1 MNKKKVF
8 LWSLYDFANS
18 IAMIVFFL
26 YYSQWLV
33 IDKGVSDFWFNMTF
47 VGSSVLLLLTA
58 PVAGSI
64 SDKIK
69 VKMPGLKIT
78 TILSSVFFL
87 ATGIN
92 ASFFPSHYIVSMFL
106 FTLATYFYLF
116 CFVFYNALL
125 TDVARPERH
134 GIASGWG
141 IFSNYAGQIIGLLI
155 TLPLATGAIVLWG
168 EPGRAQT
175 LIPAAIL
182 FLLLALPTIL
192 FFKEDATR
200 EKVEVDIKQEY
211 KNVLGSFK
219 SLLSAPG
226 LGVFFLAYFFFN
238 DALIT
243 ASNNFPIY
251 LEKVMAAS
259 DSTKTYLLI
268 LIMITSAIGAV
279 AGGWV
284 TDRIGHKKSLIGV
297 LSGWVIA
304 YALMIV
310 FSNFV
315 LFSIFSGVMGLF
327 FGATWA
333 VTRALVTQLTP
344 DHALNQSFTYYTL
357 MERFATFVGPITW
370 GLIVTIPF
378 DTSGTSYRLA
388 ASFMC
393 IFVIIGLIIAG
404 KIPNKVTRQSEELGL
419 A

>member
-1 MNKKKVF
+1 MNKKKVA

-47 VGSSVLLLLTA
+47 VGSSILLLLTA
-58 PVAGSI
+58 PVAGAI

-69 VKMPGLKIT
+69 TKMPGLRIT
-78 TILSSVFFL
+78 TVLSSIFFL

-125 TDVARPERH
+125 TDVATPEKH

-141 IFSNYAGQIIGLLI
+141 IFANYSGQIIGLLI
-155 TLPLATGAIVLWG
+155 TLPLATGAITLWG

-192 FFKEDATR
+192 FFKENTTR
-200 EKVEVDIKQEY
+200 EKVPINIKQEY
-211 KNVLGSFK
+211 KEVTTSFK
-219 SLLSAPG
+219 SLISAPG
-226 LGVFFLAYFFFN
+226 LGVFFMAYFFFN

-251 LEKVMAAS
+251 LEKVFSVS
-259 DSTKTYLLI
+259 DSIKTYLLI
-268 LIMITSAIGAV
+268 LIMITSAVGSV
-279 AGGWV
+279 LGGWV
-284 TDRIGHKKSLIGV
+284 TDKIEHKKSLIGV
-297 LSGWVIA
+297 LAGWLVT
-304 YALMIV
+304 YVLMIITP
-310 FSNFV
+310 NFI
-315 LFSIFSGVMGLF
+315 LFTIFSGLMGLF

-333 VTRALVTQLTP
+333 VTRVIVTQLTP
-344 DHALNQSFTYYTL
+344 SNMLNQSFTYYTL
-357 MERFATFVGPITW
+357 MERFATFIGPITW

-378 DTSGTSYRLA
+378 HSHGMSYKLA

-393 IFVIIGLIIAG
+393 IFVLTGLIIAK
-404 KIPNKVTRQSEELGL
+404 KIPNNKT
-419 A
+419 ATPIA

>member
-1 MNKKKVF
+1 MNNKKVF

-58 PVAGSI
+58 PVAGAI

-69 VKMPGLKIT
+69 VKMPGLRIT
-78 TILSSVFFL
+78 TILSSIFFL

-92 ASFFPSHYIVSMFL
+92 ASFFPNHYIVSMLL

-116 CFVFYNALL
+116 CFVFYNSLL

-134 GIASGWG
+134 GLASGWG
-141 IFSNYAGQIIGLLI
+141 IFSNYAGQITGLLI

-168 EPGRAQT
+168 ESGRAQT

-182 FLLLALPTIL
+182 FLLLSLPTIL
-192 FFKEDATR
+192 FFKEGATR
-200 EKVEVDIKQEY
+200 EKVTVNIRQEY
-211 KNVLGSFK
+211 KEVFGSFK
-219 SLLSAPG
+219 SLLDVPG
-226 LGVFFLAYFFFN
+226 LGIFFLAYFFFN

-251 LEKVMAAS
+251 LEKVMSAN
-259 DSTKTYLLI
+259 DSVKTYLLI
-268 LIMITSAIGAV
+268 LIMITSAAGAV
-279 AGGWV
+279 IGGWV
-284 TDRIGHKKSLIGV
+284 TDRIGHKKALMGV
-297 LSGWVIA
+297 LAGWLITYASMIA
-304 YALMIV
+304 

-315 LFSIFSGVMGLF
+315 IFAIFSGLMGIF

-344 DHALNQSFTYYTL
+344 SHALNQSFTYYTL

-370 GLIVTIPF
+370 GLIVTIPL
-378 DTSGTSYRLA
+378 GAPGASYRLA
-388 ASFMC
+388 AAFMC
-393 IFVIIGLIIAG
+393 IFVIIGLLIARR
-404 KIPNKVTRQSEELGL
+404 IPDKTTGF
-419 A
+419 

>member
-26 YYSQWLV
+26 YYSQWIV
-33 IDKGVSDFWFNMTF
+33 IDKGVSDFWFNMSF

-58 PVAGSI
+58 PVAGAI

-78 TILSSVFFL
+78 TLLSSLFFL

-92 ASFFPSHYIVSMFL
+92 ASFFPEHHIVSLFL

-116 CFVFYNALL
+116 CFVFYNALI
-125 TDVARPERH
+125 TDVAHPSKH
-134 GIASGWG
+134 GTVSGWG
-141 IFSNYAGQIIGLLI
+141 IFSNYAGQITGLLV
-155 TLPLATGAIVLWG
+155 TLPLATGAVVLWG
-168 EPGRAQT
+168 EPGRAQP

-192 FFKEDATR
+192 FFKEESVR
-200 EKVEVDIKQEY
+200 EKVSISIGGEY
-211 KNVLGSFK
+211 KKVISSFK
-219 SLLSAPG
+219 SLIGAPG
-226 LGVFFLAYFFFN
+226 LGTFFLAYFLFN

-251 LEKVMAAS
+251 LEKVLSIS
-259 DSTKTYLLI
+259 DTVKTFLLI
-268 LIMITSAIGAV
+268 LIMLTSAIGAII
-279 AGGWV
+279 GGWV
-284 TDRIGHKKSLIGV
+284 TDRVGHKRSLIGV
-297 LSGWVIA
+297 LLGWVIT
-304 YALMIV
+304 YAGMII
-310 FSNFV
+310 STNFIW
-315 LFSIFSGVMGLF
+315 FAIFSGMMGLF

-344 DHALNQSFTYYTL
+344 PDALNQSFTYYTL

-378 DTSGTSYRLA
+378 RAPGTSYRLA
-388 ASFMC
+388 AASMC
-393 IFVIIGLIIAG
+393 LFVIVGLYIAK
-404 KIPNKVTRQSEELGL
+404 KIPEKNL
-419 A
+419 AV